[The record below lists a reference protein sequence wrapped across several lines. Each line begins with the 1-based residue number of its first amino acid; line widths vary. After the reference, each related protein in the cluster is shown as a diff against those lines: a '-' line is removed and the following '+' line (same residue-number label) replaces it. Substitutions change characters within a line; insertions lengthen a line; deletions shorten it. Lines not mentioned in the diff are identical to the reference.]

1 MTRFDEARQLTR
13 EVRLMFPFN
22 QEAGLLDLRI
32 EQFIDPVIF
41 NAGFEQRLNNARA
54 GTRQQS
60 IVAFADL
67 LALAEINPNY
77 PNIRGIIVQ
86 AEIDMGIRL
95 PAPNPAD
102 ITQSR
107 DLTAAARRIVD
118 ANLVAQYDVARAQLD
133 QAIRLNPN
141 NTEALQVRDIL
152 LQRMRLPGAIVL
164 TSEDELLF
172 SEAERHHLAGNNLA
186 AYTIL
191 QRLMGNP
198 QNRNVEKLARLYDR
212 VRPLVL

>member
-13 EVRLMFPFN
+13 EVRLVFPFN

-32 EQFIDPVIF
+32 EQFLDPVAF
-41 NAGFEQRLNNARA
+41 NAGFEQRLNAARA

-77 PNIRGIIVQ
+77 PNMRNIIIQ

-102 ITQSR
+102 VAQSR
-107 DLTAAARRIVD
+107 DLTAAARRIAD
-118 ANLVAQYDVARAQLD
+118 ANLVAQYEIAMTQLD

-141 NTEALQVRDIL
+141 NTEALQVRDVL
-152 LQRMRLPGAIVL
+152 LQRLNLPGAMVL
-164 TSEDELLF
+164 TREDELLY
-172 SEAERHHLAGNNLA
+172 SEAERQHLAGNNLA
-186 AYTIL
+186 AYAIL

-198 QNRNVEKLARLYDR
+198 RNRNVEKLARLYDR